1 MSLKSKVI
9 KLRKMKNK
17 MLLSLG
23 FVLVNKHGFTVYL
36 KDGKQIKSNR
46 RRKLDYSLDDKSWRV
61 A

>member
-1 MSLKSKVI
+1 
-9 KLRKMKNK
+9 MKNK

-36 KDGKQIKSNR
+36 KDGKQIKSNKR
-46 RRKLDYSLDDKSWRV
+46 RINDYSLDDKSWRV